1 VATLYHTTIL
11 PQAVQNLEAA
21 RVGYRTGKGGFLDLI
36 DTQRALRGFQYEY
49 YRALVDREHRLAEL
63 EQVIGTD
70 LNGAAQ

>member
-1 VATLYHTTIL
+1 
-11 PQAVQNLEAA
+11 
-21 RVGYRTGKGGFLDLI
+21 
-36 DTQRALRGFQYEY
+36 LRGFQYEY